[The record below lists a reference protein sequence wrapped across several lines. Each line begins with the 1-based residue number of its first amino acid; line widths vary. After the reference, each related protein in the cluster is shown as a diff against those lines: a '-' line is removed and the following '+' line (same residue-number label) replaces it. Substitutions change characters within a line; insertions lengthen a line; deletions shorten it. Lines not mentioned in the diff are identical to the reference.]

1 MFWRHPKSYALELPT
16 PPPPPPLLPASP
28 PPLQPPFNLVPPP
41 PTSQNDSLG
50 ALSPPPPA
58 TPATSTLNESLRL
71 VEGSLSPSTCDA
83 SHINPQR
90 VILTRWGLSLPLHL
104 RRRPHQPSTS
114 HFDSLGA
121 LSPLPPATPATSTPP
136 PATPATSTPNESL
149 RLVGGSLSPS
159 TCDYNRVFIIIKYK
173 DLLLRF

>member
-1 MFWRHPKSYALELPT
+1 MALSLSVVDSAWKS
-16 PPPPPPLLPASP
+16 
-28 PPLQPPFNLVPPP
+28 
-41 PTSQNDSLG
+41 SLG
-50 ALSPPPPA
+50 TAKRPGLDW
-58 TPATSTLNESLRL
+58 TQTGQDRKL
-71 VEGSLSPSTCDA
+71 
-83 SHINPQR
+83 INPQR
-90 VILTRWGLSLPLHL
+90 VILTRWGPSLPFHL
-104 RRRPHQPSTS
+104 RRQPHQPPTS
-114 HFDSLGA
+114 HFDSLEA

>member
-1 MFWRHPKSYALELPT
+1 MTRWGLSHPLPPAT
-16 PPPPPPLLPASP
+16 PATSTPNESLRLVGGSLSLHLRRPPH
-28 PPLQPPFNLVPPP
+28 QP
-41 PTSQNDSLG
+41 PTSHFDSLG
-50 ALSPPPPA
+50 PLSPPPPA
-58 TPATSTLNESLRL
+58 TPATSSLNESLRL
-71 VEGSLSPSTCDA
+71 VGGSLSPSTCDA

-90 VILTRWGLSLPLHL
+90 VILTRWGRSLPLHL

-121 LSPLPPATPATSTPP
+121 LSSLPPATPATSTPP

-159 TCDYNRVFIIIKYK
+159 TCDSGHINPQRVITT
-173 DLLLRF
+173 R